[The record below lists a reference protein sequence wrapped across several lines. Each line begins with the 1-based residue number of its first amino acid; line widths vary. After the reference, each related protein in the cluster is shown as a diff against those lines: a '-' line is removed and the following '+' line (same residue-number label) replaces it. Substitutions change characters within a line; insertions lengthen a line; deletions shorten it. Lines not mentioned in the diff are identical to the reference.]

1 VLLNFTN
8 AGIFDA
14 ATINDGQT
22 VGNAQVSTT
31 QAKWGTTSM
40 GFDGTGDWLAL
51 PGRPEMALGTG
62 DFTVEFWFYSNS
74 ISTTQT
80 VISCRDPDTANLGF
94 DCTLFASKTNV
105 GTALSNY
112 IVGTTTWSSN
122 TWYHSA
128 IVRSGSSL
136 KLYINGTQEGSTFT
150 LTTQNF
156 TNRIW
161 QIGNGPNGVF
171 NGYIQDVRITNG
183 YARYTANF
191 TAPTAAFPTL

>member
-1 VLLNFTN
+1 
-8 AGIFDA
+8 
-14 ATINDGQT
+14 
-22 VGNAQVSTT
+22 
-31 QAKWGTTSM
+31 
-40 GFDGTGDWLAL
+40 
-51 PGRPEMALGTG
+51 
-62 DFTVEFWFYSNS
+62 
-74 ISTTQT
+74 
-80 VISCRDPDTANLGF
+80 
-94 DCTLFASKTNV
+94 LFASKTSV

-122 TWYHSA
+122 TWYHGA